1 MIEDVNLGNDP
12 HHLEVAALKQHI
24 DTAPVWEAYRQDC
37 ECPLCLL
44 NAKVEAANVNY
55 FLGES
60 VMEPDQ
66 RIEVNQKGFCTRHFR
81 QLYDAGNRLGLGLMT
96 HTHLKET
103 LRRLGDHAKRMKDA
117 AAEEAGKPVY
127 KRIGPKKG
135 AGMVETAGELEDI
148 SGHCILCERLA
159 DNMER
164 YIYTLLYMYKH
175 ESEFP
180 ALFAKSK
187 GMCLKHYR
195 ESLAMAPKHL
205 SGERLKQFVDTLVD
219 LEIENFERLEKE
231 IEWFTLKFDYRNE
244 DKPWGNSRDAVKRS
258 INKLRE
264 QVIE

>member
-1 MIEDVNLGNDP
+1 MR
-12 HHLEVAALKQHI
+12 QHI
-24 DTAPVWEAYRQDC
+24 DTAPIWEVYKQDC

-66 RIEVNQKGFCTRHFR
+66 RIEVNRKGFCIRHFK

-96 HTHLKET
+96 HTHMKETIRSLKE
-103 LRRLGDHAKRMKDA
+103 HAVRMKEA
-117 AAEEAGKPVY
+117 AAEEADKPVY

-135 AGMVETAGELEDI
+135 AGMVETARQVSDFNGR
-148 SGHCILCERLA
+148 CVMCERLS

-164 YIYTLLYMYKH
+164 YIYTVLYMYRH
-175 ESEFP
+175 EPEFP

-187 GMCLKHYR
+187 GMCLNHYR
-195 ESLAMAPKHL
+195 ETLAMAPKHL
-205 SGERLKQFVDTLVD
+205 SGDLLKQFTDTLVD
-219 LEIENFERLEKE
+219 LEVENFDRLEKE
-231 IEWFTLKFDYRNE
+231 IEWFTLKFDYKNE